1 MRCLVTIVIA
11 ATALSG
17 CTASTE
23 DSATEFKG
31 TQAEVAKVIEDLQDA
46 GQRRDEN
53 KICEQLIAAE
63 LRDRIKAAGAV
74 DCQSAM
80 EDVLG
85 DADTFE
91 LEVKKVTVEGTTA
104 TVDVLS
110 DGRTKDRTD
119 TLRLVKQ
126 RGAWRIA
133 ALGG

>member
-1 MRCLVTIVIA
+1 MRCLVVMVIA

-17 CTASTE
+17 CTAASE

-31 TQAEVAKVIEDLQDA
+31 TQAEVAKVVEDLQDA
-46 GQRRDEN
+46 GRRRDEN
-53 KICEQLIAAE
+53 KICEQLIASE
-63 LRDRIKAAGAV
+63 LRDRIKAAGAA

-80 EDVLG
+80 DDVLG

-91 LEVKKVTVEGTTA
+91 LDVKKVTVQGNTA
-104 TVDVLS
+104 TAEVVS